1 MDKLI
6 DYICDELDEMEEKVG
21 RGGKLSAS
29 EVEYGDMLA
38 HFKKNLLTGEAMMD
52 EGYSGDWHDGMDGR
66 SYRGRSYA
74 RGGRG
79 SGARRNSMG
88 RYSSRYYS
96 GDEIDAETKK
106 DIKRLADKLDSM

>member
-1 MDKLI
+1 
-6 DYICDELDEMEEKVG
+6 
-21 RGGKLSAS
+21 
-29 EVEYGDMLA
+29 MLA

-52 EGYSGDWHDGMDGR
+52 DGYSGDYYGESMDGR
-66 SYRGRSYA
+66 SYRGRSYGRSYA
-74 RGGRG
+74 RGRG
-79 SGARRNSMG
+79 SGARRDSMG